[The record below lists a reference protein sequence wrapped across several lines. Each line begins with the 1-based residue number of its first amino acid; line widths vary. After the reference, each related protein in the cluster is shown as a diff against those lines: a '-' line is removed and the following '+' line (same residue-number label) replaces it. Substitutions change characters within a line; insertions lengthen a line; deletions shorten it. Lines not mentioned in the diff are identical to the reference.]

1 MVKIDNILF
10 TTFTEEDFIID
21 DVNKIDDNYDV
32 LLSFNTYKYTLD
44 NQEIKEEFPLLGNI
58 KLCCKIENK
67 KVIVKSYNISDI
79 RFKHNFGY
87 GLLKGTI
94 EALTSLYNNEYKNQI
109 SDLAS
114 KCIQLTKEMNYNN
127 QFTLLEKILSSS
139 VLDGLNNNLS
149 IYNEFLQNND
159 DIVNIDTKTNND

>member
-1 MVKIDNILF
+1 MKIKFNEETIDVQKGEKISEIL
-10 TTFTEEDFIID
+10 
-21 DVNKIDDNYDV
+21 K
-32 LLSFNTYKYTLD
+32 K
-44 NQEIKEEFPLLGNI
+44 
-58 KLCCKIENK
+58 KIEKNK
-67 KVIVKSYNISDI
+67 YEEVGCK
-79 RFKHNFGY
+79 
-87 GLLKGTI
+87 
-94 EALTSLYNNEYKNQI
+94 YNNEYKNQI